1 MHRISGARLVFSEC
15 RRLSKLMA
23 SYLGEPRVYYE
34 SPDYVRFSSSKLDL
48 DGKMNLSS
56 PTKDDRKKILDS
68 SDCAQMVRL
77 CSELHL
83 QCRTYLAIIRASSPS
98 DNDFSENAQS
108 DTDVVYTLKKLHTL
122 LESGFSAR
130 IKYLYSIASDYD
142 FGSLRANGIRSFLII
157 TMRCC
162 AVLLTYLRQMSSY
175 SISNWSGI
183 THRSVISYVNCLI
196 ELNVCLEVV
205 SHSPRFANPL
215 CLFPRSEFV
224 DLPEIGH
231 CDTKRI
237 IRNPLSVIQ
246 TANSKF
252 DSKQYLED
260 LSEFYRLETLSDNIK
275 QEYFYGRCLAFYLCP
290 SAQRILQFLNSLM
303 AGYGNSFLTSK
314 QGIASLVN
322 TVYRSV
328 TSYLSPEDRGKM
340 LAKLTR
346 NSSVQFCKMFWS
358 LAELRVISEGPN
370 VILPSM
376 AVAHSFK
383 IQTIPLK
390 MFSNNQSEE
399 SDKEFVEIETPKS
412 HIGIT
417 PLQMRVLSRHLR
429 PGLEWTRGNELPNFF
444 FSQSSSEHKIPEN
457 CYQRSN
463 SVQLPTF
470 GLFSP
475 RNSLNTSSL
484 GSKTPT
490 PNYRRRFTYA
500 NLRGLNPTGNEDSS
514 SSSPSV
520 KRSPYLLFYI
530 HGGGFIALNSQSQD
544 NFLRIWAEQLDCPIL
559 AVDYSL
565 APEAPYPRALEDC
578 YYAYCW
584 VALNREHLGCT
595 PDARIVLGGDSAG
608 GNLALGV
615 CMRALHDG
623 ILDSPVGLFLAYTPV
638 LVSLTPSPSRLL
650 SLCDPLLPIGV
661 LSKCLLAYAGVDE
674 ATLNLEDASSS
685 SSAASDAK
693 IVDNSTNL
701 ESKENSPNSPLW
713 SRLASRLWYGTSKGE
728 EEEEDEGIN
737 TNKSSHLHRSS
748 NAAKAHFR
756 NHRDHSMPSNLSLLL
771 NQRSHSITP
780 LTNPNTYRKPSKL
793 NESESHNYNSN
804 PSSCCSTAP
813 GNYYLPQESLRYSN
827 DNSTEER
834 NSAGNHLPCRPPTDL
849 NRVRNIPL
857 SQDAYMS
864 PYLASDDMLRKL
876 PPMAI
881 VCSQFDPFLDDA
893 LELAKRVSKL
903 DILVDVRVLEDL
915 PHAFLNF
922 CLLGPEFQNANK
934 ICIQILNNLLN
945 ECYKP
950 ETLSS
955 PAPAPSPA
963 SASPP
968 PQSSS
973 PSSSSLSPTFSPSS
987 QDVD

>member
-1 MHRISGARLVFSEC
+1 
-15 RRLSKLMA
+15 
-23 SYLGEPRVYYE
+23 
-34 SPDYVRFSSSKLDL
+34 
-48 DGKMNLSS
+48 MNLSS
-56 PTKDDRKKILDS
+56 PTNDDRKKLLDS

-98 DNDFSENAQS
+98 DDDFYENAQS
-108 DTDVVYTLKKLHTL
+108 ETDVVYTLKKLHTL

-175 SISNWSGI
+175 SISKWSGI

-196 ELNVCLEVV
+196 ELNVCLEVL
-205 SHSPRFANPL
+205 SNSPRFANPL

-237 IRNPLSVIQ
+237 IRNPLTVIQ
-246 TANSKF
+246 TANAKF

-358 LAELRVISEGPN
+358 LAELRVVSEGPN

-390 MFSNNQSEE
+390 MLSNNQNQGN
-399 SDKEFVEIETPKS
+399 DQEFVDIETPKS

-417 PLQMRVLSRHLR
+417 PLQMRVLCRHLR
-429 PGLEWTRGNELPNFF
+429 PGLEWTRGNELPNFLY
-444 FSQSSSEHKIPEN
+444 SQSPEHNKIQEYCHP
-457 CYQRSN
+457 RSN

-484 GSKTPT
+484 AASKISTPSS
-490 PNYRRRFTYA
+490 YRRRFSYA
-500 NLRGLNPTGNEDSS
+500 NFRGLNSTGNEDSS
-514 SSSPSV
+514 SSSSSSV

-584 VALNREHLGCT
+584 VALNREHFGCT

-623 ILDSPVGLFLAYTPV
+623 ILDSPAGLFLAYTPV

-674 ATLNLEDASSS
+674 ATLNLEDTSSCS
-685 SSAASDAK
+685 CLDAK

-701 ESKENSPNSPLW
+701 ESKENSPNNSPLW
-713 SRLASRLWYGTSKGE
+713 SRLASRLWYGGTSKGE
-728 EEEEDEGIN
+728 EEEEVVDIDSGIN
-737 TNKSSHLHRSS
+737 TNKSSRLHRSS
-748 NAAKAHFR
+748 NAAKVHFR
-756 NHRDHSMPSNLSLLL
+756 NHRDHSIPCSRSLLS
-771 NQRSHSITP
+771 QRSHSLTP
-780 LTNPNTYRKPSKL
+780 LTNPNTYRKLSKL
-793 NESESHNYNSN
+793 NESESHSYSSN
-804 PSSCCSTAP
+804 PSSGSTAP
-813 GNYYLPQESLRYSN
+813 GNYYLPQESLHYSSN
-827 DNSTEER
+827 DCSTDER
-834 NSAGNHLPCRPPTDL
+834 HSAGNNHLPCRPPTDL
-849 NRVRNIPL
+849 NRVRNIPYL
-857 SQDAYMS
+857 KMPICLRIWRQMICYGNYHLWLLFVPNSIPSWMMLWNWQNVS
-864 PYLASDDMLRKL
+864 P
-876 PPMAI
+876 
-881 VCSQFDPFLDDA
+881 
-893 LELAKRVSKL
+893 
-903 DILVDVRVLEDL
+903 
-915 PHAFLNF
+915 N
-922 CLLGPEFQNANK
+922 
-934 ICIQILNNLLN
+934 
-945 ECYKP
+945 
-950 ETLSS
+950 
-955 PAPAPSPA
+955 
-963 SASPP
+963 
-968 PQSSS
+968 
-973 PSSSSLSPTFSPSS
+973 
-987 QDVD
+987 